1 MFDRDK
7 ITESFSKESLGSPMK
22 IVVLVSSAHLPMRA
36 RGIVRSILGNQE
48 ILESS
53 RTDIVTPHVVITDIL
68 VRELGF
74 LSVLKNQ
81 KRNLDN
87 KATNKV
93 ASSMKGLQLRLEAES
108 ARAKLTYVR
117 EFYTLGAMNRL
128 RKSKPDLIIDIS
140 DGAEVHEI
148 MLEHSTR
155 GVLTVENNTDSNT
168 IRSIQRSVSGS
179 NTLIERPYTAETLRQ
194 AERTILLESILLI
207 GGSTSV
213 TN

>member
-7 ITESFSKESLGSPMK
+7 ITESFGKESLGSPMK

-48 ILESS
+48 TLESS
-53 RTDIVTPHVVITDIL
+53 RTDITTPHVVITDIL

-74 LSVLKNQ
+74 LSALKNRR
-81 KRNLDN
+81 K
-87 KATNKV
+87 KV
-93 ASSMKGLQLRLEAES
+93 GDQSINNIISPLKTLQLRLEAES

-117 EFYTLGAMNRL
+117 EFYTLGATNRL

-140 DGAEVHEI
+140 DGAEVHDI
-148 MLEHSTR
+148 VLEHSR
-155 GVLTVENNTDSNT
+155 LGILAISDDTDA
-168 IRSIQRSVSGS
+168 
-179 NTLIERPYTAETLRQ
+179 NTLRTVQRTTDGINTLTERLYTIETKVKV
-194 AERTILLESILLI
+194 ERTILLESIMLL
-207 GGSTSV
+207 STSNII

>member
-1 MFDRDK
+1 MFDRYK
-7 ITESFSKESLGSPMK
+7 ITESFGKESLGPPMK

-53 RTDIVTPHVVITDIL
+53 RTDTPTPHVVITDIL

-74 LSVLKNQ
+74 LSALKNWKKNTDDQ
-81 KRNLDN
+81 IINSVTSPL
-87 KATNKV
+87 KV
-93 ASSMKGLQLRLEAES
+93 LQLRLEAES

-148 MLEHSTR
+148 MLEHLTH
-155 GVLTVENNTDSNT
+155 GVLTVSNDADSN
-168 IRSIQRSVSGS
+168 ILRSIQRSLSGN
-179 NTLIERPYTAETLRQ
+179 NTLIERTYTAQTLRQ
-194 AERTILLESILLI
+194 AERTILLESILML